1 MIFFS
6 VFFLIILQSLA
17 VSNMESNIKEIEVLQ
32 TDNIETDFSE
42 KQLIEV
48 VKKDESINKYIFN
61 KEFKKVIFIPNKLI
75 NFIIN

>member
-6 VFFLIILQSLA
+6 VFLLIILQSLA

-42 KQLIEV
+42 KQLIEPDTIV
-48 VKKDESINKYIFN
+48 GVGSGSYRTNVPPPAFEN
-61 KEFKKVIFIPNKLI
+61 
-75 NFIIN
+75 